1 MKRGVQRGADPSG
14 KSFKNESEGFLLLPG
29 EGAGDEV
36 TIIEVII
43 S

>member
-1 MKRGVQRGADPSG
+1 MNRGVQRGADPSG
-14 KSFKNESEGFLLLPG
+14 KHYLFFRPLLLSG

-36 TIIEVII
+36 TIIEVIT